1 MNRCSRIIFLLLA
14 CAVLAGPARAGEGTF
29 SDVSVRALKCGVYV
43 GTVDDLHSR
52 VAEGTMTE
60 EQAAALLTPLLDACV
75 DQLPLAPFEDKLAEG
90 LTKRVPPERIVP
102 VLKRWL
108 DQYRFARKL
117 LLTTRGSLPTE
128 ALMLLGEGLTKG
140 VPEEDFETYMTE
152 FGGQPDASF
161 LTGLAMISYQG
172 QAGFDASLTRR
183 ILAQGAEGGG
193 IGPKWR
199 YFVRIIL
206 AARRRGVDDQ
216 AIASAAVDALR
227 EGEPVSG
234 VVTRL
239 GFTGRSLTG
248 ETADR

>member
-14 CAVLAGPARAGEGTF
+14 CVLLAGTGLAAEGSFPDVADRARN
-29 SDVSVRALKCGVYV
+29 CGVFV

-52 VAEGTMTE
+52 VAAGSLTG

-75 DQLPLAPFEDKLAEG
+75 DQLPMAPFEDKLAEG

-102 VLKRWL
+102 VLERWIA
-108 DQYRFARKL
+108 QYRFAREL
-117 LLTTRGSLPTE
+117 LLTRRGAMSAE
-128 ALMLLGEGLTKG
+128 ALLLLGEGLTKG
-140 VPEEDFETYMTE
+140 VDEKDFEIYMTE

-161 LTGLAMISYQG
+161 LTGLAMTSYHG
-172 QAGFDASLTRR
+172 QAGFDASLTRL
-183 ILAQGAEGGG
+183 ILAQGAESGG
-193 IGPKWR
+193 IGPEWR

-216 AIASAAVDALR
+216 AIAEAAVAALR
-227 EGEPVSG
+227 EGESVSS

-248 ETADR
+248 EAASE